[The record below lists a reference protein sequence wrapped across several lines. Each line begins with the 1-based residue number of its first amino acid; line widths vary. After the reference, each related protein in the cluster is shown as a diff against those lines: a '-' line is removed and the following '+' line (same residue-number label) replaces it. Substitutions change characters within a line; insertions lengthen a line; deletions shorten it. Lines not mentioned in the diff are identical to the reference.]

1 MYVNE
6 IEFSTV
12 FPRGPI
18 LLKISLLQFSRV
30 SFLLVI
36 YDFCEKEINEII
48 YVVRYFEYCTNFI
61 ADLYAIIIKM

>member
-18 LLKISLLQFSRV
+18 LLKISSLEYSRV

-36 YDFCEKEINEII
+36 YDFCEKKSMKSFM
-48 YVVRYFEYCTNFI
+48 VRYFEYCTNFI
-61 ADLYAIIIKM
+61 TDLYAIIIEL